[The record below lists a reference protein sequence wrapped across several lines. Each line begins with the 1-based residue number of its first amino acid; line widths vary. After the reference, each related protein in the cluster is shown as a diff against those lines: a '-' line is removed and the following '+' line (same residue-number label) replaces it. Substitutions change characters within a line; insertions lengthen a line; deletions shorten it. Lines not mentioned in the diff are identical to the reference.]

1 MGLSDEYTPKVT
13 DTPSK
18 RSGLA
23 DSMRQIG
30 ALSTVGL
37 SFVLAIAIG
46 SGIGYLLMTKFELGS
61 WVFLLFFVFGVVAGI
76 LNVYRTASRFL
87 E

>member
-1 MGLSDEYTPKVT
+1 MSDS
-13 DTPSK
+13 PSK

-23 DSMRQIG
+23 DSMRTIG
-30 ALSTVGL
+30 GLSTVGL
-37 SFVLAIAIG
+37 SFVLAVALG
-46 SGIGYLLMTKFELGS
+46 AGAGYFLMTQFNLGS

-87 E
+87 K

>member
-1 MGLSDEYTPKVT
+1 MGLNDEYTPKVA
-13 DTPSK
+13 DTQSK

-23 DSMRQIG
+23 GSMRQIG

-46 SGIGYLLMTKFELGS
+46 AGIGYLLMTKFGLGS

-87 E
+87 K

>member
-1 MGLSDEYTPKVT
+1 VGLNDEYTPKVT
-13 DTPSK
+13 DTQSK

-30 ALSTVGL
+30 ALSTVGI

-46 SGIGYLLMTKFELGS
+46 AGIGYLLMTRFGLGS

-87 E
+87 K

>member
-1 MGLSDEYTPKVT
+1 MSLTDEYTPKVN
-13 DTPSK
+13 DPRSK

-46 SGIGYLLMTKFELGS
+46 SGIGYLLMTRFGMGS
-61 WVFLLFFVFGVVAGI
+61 WVFLLFFVFGVIAGI
-76 LNVYRTASRFL
+76 INVYRTAGRFL
-87 E
+87 K